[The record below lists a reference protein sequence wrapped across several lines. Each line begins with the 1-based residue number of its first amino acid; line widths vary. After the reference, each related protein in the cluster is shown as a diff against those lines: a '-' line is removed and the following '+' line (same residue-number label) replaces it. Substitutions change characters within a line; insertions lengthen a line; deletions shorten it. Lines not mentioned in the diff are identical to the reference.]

1 MSIGKGFQEAGM
13 VDTEEKQEK
22 GGSLMFVGLALWVAG
37 LLVLFYMPA
46 GIRLGHLRMFE
57 GIVIVLGA
65 LGAVLMGRGWR
76 MRRGG

>member
-1 MSIGKGFQEAGM
+1 MS
-13 VDTEEKQEK
+13 DTEEKQEK

-46 GIRLGHLRMFE
+46 ANRWGHQGMFE

-65 LGAVLMGRGWR
+65 LGAVLMGRGWK
-76 MRRGG
+76 MRKGG